1 MIKKIAMAII
11 AVLLTGVIA
20 FCCGYSTAVLAQTF
34 TLALGIVLFYGILT
48 DVFVTKWG
56 ALKEQGW
63 YYWTAIGAAV
73 AGILVAFIATRFN
86 SRLWTWIG
94 YIIILAA
101 GILNGLCGRQPKDK
115 VTSASISASSDDLK

>member
-20 FCCGYSTAVLAQTF
+20 FCCGYSTAVLMQTV
-34 TLALGIVLFYGILT
+34 TIALGIVLFYGILT
-48 DVFVTKWG
+48 DVFVTKW
-56 ALKEQGW
+56 ADIKNQKW
-63 YYWTAIGAAV
+63 YYWTAIGVAV

-86 SRLWTWIG
+86 SRLWSWIG

-101 GILNGLCGRQPKDK
+101 GLLNGLCGKAEK
-115 VTSASISASSDDLK
+115 KAVTTETTATTEELK